1 MKMKLLKESSD
12 RDMIKARVKYT
23 GQSEYAKGDRFA
35 EIVAPVE
42 YEEKIT
48 NILAESG
55 WDYEIYGDSIE
66 SFFAVMV
73 DDKDDYRSFMSYW
86 KQAKREIK

>member
-35 EIVAPVE
+35 EIVTPAENVDKVADILSYFGWDCE
-42 YEEKIT
+42 IFEDYEEAV
-48 NILAESG
+48 LMVPV
-55 WDYEIYGDSIE
+55 GDMNDFKRI
-66 SFFAVMV
+66 
-73 DDKDDYRSFMSYW
+73 MSYW